1 MQTDEFIEE
10 IADRPLEHDAETQ
23 TLPYMDRPAS
33 PLFIRAKIGIDIT
46 TQIEEGDLFDFDLEV
61 EPILE
66 LLVGKTLHV
75 SMLELMQEEEL
86 EAIRLQQ
93 EEFETL
99 RNIEIAE
106 VQRLEV
112 EIKRKAAEKERRIAQ
127 ENKRVEDKR
136 RLEESIAARA
146 FSNQF
151 LGELHINVFDMLQ
164 EQGHFYDPVKK
175 EIEVKFMGD
184 LIKNVVNAAN
194 SYEAATIVAR
204 ELIESARVKA
214 RAFEKQ
220 AKALR
225 KELQDK
231 LEKERQ
237 IKLEQERI
245 AREAAEAAE
254 RERLAALGPE
264 ATE

>member
-1 MQTDEFIEE
+1 M
-10 IADRPLEHDAETQ
+10 
-23 TLPYMDRPAS
+23 
-33 PLFIRAKIGIDIT
+33 
-46 TQIEEGDLFDFDLEV
+46 
-61 EPILE
+61 
-66 LLVGKTLHV
+66 
-75 SMLELMQEEEL
+75 

-194 SYEAATIVAR
+194 SYEVRQQTFHSTSGKVINHINLFCVGGYYRCEGIDRVRQSEGEGIRKAGKSIAKRAAR
-204 ELIESARVKA
+204 
-214 RAFEKQ
+214 Q
-220 AKALR
+220 A
-225 KELQDK
+225 
-231 LEKERQ
+231 
-237 IKLEQERI
+237 
-245 AREAAEAAE
+245 
-254 RERLAALGPE
+254 
-264 ATE
+264 